1 MTSKLLKP
9 LCCVFALS
17 LVGCGGGEVFTAPA
31 SSEFAH
37 GNELLSA
44 TALTED
50 ASHALVAT
58 QSEVCVWDNQLK
70 ARLYDCITGQGAEHV
85 ELVGFSA
92 NKSRFFISNR
102 LSVTLY
108 DTRTGRSIG
117 TWLTGQEI
125 ARDIAISA
133 VGDTLVIAY
142 RSGKA
147 EVINTRTGDT
157 KRFDIHRLDINSV
170 ALSADGQWAFTGS
183 SDKYVKLWSTSDG
196 STRFEERLA
205 TRVNHVTLNKTA
217 SLGFAI
223 DSVDDRVFFD
233 LANQKELSEV
243 ASYSNFIEFTASQFV
258 NQDKWL
264 LTGSP
269 KMKMRLYRVADGEL
283 IAEYEAKQQRQRT
296 SVLSVAYDGNQ
307 LYSETSDGLLQA
319 WPFDKISIK

>member
-1 MTSKLLKP
+1 MTSKLLKS
-9 LCCVFALS
+9 LSCAFTLS

-70 ARLYDCITGQGAEHV
+70 ARLYDCITGQGAEHI
-85 ELVGFSA
+85 ELAGFSA

-133 VGDTLVIAY
+133 LGDTLVIAY

-205 TRVNHVTLNKTA
+205 TRVNHVTLNKSA

-233 LANQKELSEV
+233 LANKKELSEV

-296 SVLSVAYDGNQ
+296 SVLSVAYDGKQ

-319 WPFDKISIK
+319 WPYKANKS

>member
-1 MTSKLLKP
+1 MTSKLFKP

-17 LVGCGGGEVFTAPA
+17 LVGCRGEVFTAPA

-37 GNELLSA
+37 SNELLSA

-58 QSEVCVWDNQLK
+58 QSGCVWDNQLK

-85 ELVGFSA
+85 ELVA

-147 EVINTRTGDT
+147 EVINTAQV
-157 KRFDIHRLDINSV
+157 IL
-170 ALSADGQWAFTGS
+170 
-183 SDKYVKLWSTSDG
+183 
-196 STRFEERLA
+196 
-205 TRVNHVTLNKTA
+205 
-217 SLGFAI
+217 
-223 DSVDDRVFFD
+223 
-233 LANQKELSEV
+233 
-243 ASYSNFIEFTASQFV
+243 
-258 NQDKWL
+258 
-264 LTGSP
+264 
-269 KMKMRLYRVADGEL
+269 
-283 IAEYEAKQQRQRT
+283 
-296 SVLSVAYDGNQ
+296 SVLIFIA
-307 LYSETSDGLLQA
+307 
-319 WPFDKISIK
+319 